1 MVQPHPSSVPSF
13 DSFVIVPARAA
24 RGLERDVTRR
34 FMFRVPPR
42 WRSPILENPFARE
55 AQSHVIEWLESLGC
69 TRAEVDRAR
78 RFDVAG
84 YVGLPFPTL
93 SRAQTLRIAK
103 HLTLWLL
110 WDDVQVETL
119 DNRWRI
125 DAPDALARRRPDGMT
140 RFDEGWWQ
148 VMGEFA
154 AARSPRW
161 VEDVCQAMSAWCAAA
176 VEEAIA
182 MRDYRERGVYPTFDR
197 QMEMRRATIGMS
209 ATVYLLEDA
218 YDFELPRSFHAHPT
232 VARLTAL
239 ANEIVGLGNDILSF
253 AKDCSEHQL
262 NLASTLM
269 HERGLTVDEA
279 LERLV
284 RMHDEALEEYDR
296 LADSLDGWP
305 AETAPFIARWL
316 QDVRYASLGF
326 SLWESQ
332 APRYTAYKV
341 VAGGRLVEP
350 RFSFFPPRSEPPS
363 SRRLDAAP
371 GSRRFDGAPG
381 SVRFDGV
388 PGSRRFDGPPSSR
401 RGELPPSSRRVELPM
416 RES

>member
-1 MVQPHPSSVPSF
+1 MVQPHPTSESCSSEP
-13 DSFVIVPARAA
+13 FVIVPARAA
-24 RGLERDVTRR
+24 REFPRDVTRR

-55 AQSHVIEWLESLGC
+55 AESRVIEWFEALGC
-69 TRAEVDRAR
+69 TPAEVARVR
-78 RFDVAG
+78 RFDIAG

-93 SRAQTLRIAK
+93 SREQTLRIAK
-103 HLTLWLL
+103 HLSLWLL

-125 DAPDALARRRPDGMT
+125 DATHTLSRCPPEGMT

-148 VMGEFA
+148 ILCEFA

-161 VEDVCQAMSAWCAAA
+161 IEDVCQAMAMWSSAAE
-176 VEEAIA
+176 EEAVA
-182 MRDYRERGVYPTFDR
+182 MRDYRERGVLPSFAR
-197 QMEMRRATIGMS
+197 QMELRRATIGMS

-218 YDFELPRSFHAHPT
+218 YDFELPRSFHAHPA
-232 VARLTAL
+232 VARLTTL

-253 AKDCSEHQL
+253 AKDCSENQL

-269 HERGLTVDEA
+269 HERGLPVDEA
-279 LERLV
+279 LEQLV
-284 RMHDEALEEYDR
+284 RMHDAALDEYDQ
-296 LADSLDGWP
+296 LAGSLDGWSG
-305 AETAPFIARWL
+305 ETAQVISRWL

-341 VAGGRLVEP
+341 VAQGRLLEP
-350 RFSFFPPRSEPPS
+350 RFSFFPPCRS
-363 SRRLDAAP
+363 
-371 GSRRFDGAPG
+371 
-381 SVRFDGV
+381 
-388 PGSRRFDGPPSSR
+388 GPPSSR
-401 RGELPPSSRRVELPM
+401 RMDLSVRQS
-416 RES
+416 

>member
-1 MVQPHPSSVPSF
+1 MVQPHQASDCSF
-13 DSFVIVPARAA
+13 EPFVIVPARAA

-42 WRSPILENPFARE
+42 WRSPVLENPFARE
-55 AQSHVIEWLESLGC
+55 AESRVIEWFESLGC
-69 TRAEVDRAR
+69 TPAEVARVR
-78 RFDVAG
+78 RFDIAG

-93 SRAQTLRIAK
+93 SREQTLRIAK
-103 HLTLWLL
+103 HLSLWLL

-125 DAPDALARRRPDGMT
+125 DARHALSRCRPDGMT

-154 AARSPRW
+154 ASRSPRW
-161 VEDVCQAMSAWCAAA
+161 IEDVCQAMAAWSAAA
-176 VEEAIA
+176 VEEAVA
-182 MRDYRERGVYPTFDR
+182 MRDYRERGVIPSFER
-197 QMEMRRATIGMS
+197 QMELRRATIGMS

-218 YDFELPRSFHAHPT
+218 YDFELPRSFHADPR
-232 VARLTAL
+232 VARLTTL

-253 AKDCSEHQL
+253 AKDCSERQL

-269 HERGLTVDEA
+269 HEHGLLVDEA
-279 LERLV
+279 LECLV
-284 RMHDEALEEYDR
+284 RMHDDALDEYDR
-296 LADSLDGWP
+296 LADSLEGWC
-305 AETAPFIARWL
+305 AGAAPVIARWL
-316 QDVRYASLGF
+316 QDVRHASLGF

-341 VAGGRLVEP
+341 VAQGRLVEP
-350 RFSFFPPRSEPPS
+350 RFSFFPPRCSEPPS
-363 SRRLDAAP
+363 SRRACLSP
-371 GSRRFDGAPG
+371 
-381 SVRFDGV
+381 
-388 PGSRRFDGPPSSR
+388 
-401 RGELPPSSRRVELPM
+401 